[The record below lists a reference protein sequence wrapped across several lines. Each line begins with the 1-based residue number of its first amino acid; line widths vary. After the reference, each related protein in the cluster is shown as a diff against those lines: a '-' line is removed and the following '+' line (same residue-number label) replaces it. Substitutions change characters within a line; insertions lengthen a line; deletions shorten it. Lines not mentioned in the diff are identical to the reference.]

1 MKIVEIR
8 KLKEE
13 NVYKKILN
21 ELKVKGIKNLHI
33 KNVKS
38 VDYFDIVTS
47 IVDFL
52 EDNKKIIKNISRH
65 QFENIVIII
74 IDEILEEEFNIIISE
89 EQVENILKLLKNSLL
104 VKKVSNYLIDKFKK
118 IFLCYKK

>member
-1 MKIVEIR
+1 MKLVQIR
-8 KLKEE
+8 ELKEE
-13 NVYKKILN
+13 RIYKEILN
-21 ELKVKGIKNLHI
+21 QLKVKGINNLYLKKI
-33 KNVKS
+33 EY
-38 VDYFDIVTS
+38 VDYLDIVIS
-47 IVDFL
+47 IIDFL
-52 EDNKKIIKNISRH
+52 EDNKKILKNISRH